1 MFTVLADTFPSWYK
15 LDIGSWFDRLIP
27 LLVVRFGWL
36 FDRVTQDLLWV
47 LNGLERLIDLVPWW
61 VQVLVVFVL
70 GWRATRKLGRGSL
83 YAALLVLVGLLGLW
97 EEMNQTLAIVVASV
111 ALSLVI
117 GLPFGI
123 LTANSRRLTAG
134 LRPLLDAMQT
144 MPTFVYLIPA
154 VMFFGLGKVPAVIA
168 TTIYA
173 VPPVV
178 RLTSHAIEQVDPE
191 VVEAGRAFGANRW
204 QLLFKVQI
212 PQALPTILQGINQTM
227 MMAVSMIVTCS
238 MIGARGLGLEV
249 ITAINRLEIGRGFTS
264 GIAIVIVAVLID
276 RLTQGWFRHGLKPGE
291 GRS

>member
-1 MFTVLADTFPSWYK
+1 MLALLADTFPTWYK
-15 LDIGSWFDRLIP
+15 LDIGTWFDQVVTHLGVRYSWFFD
-27 LLVVRFGWL
+27 LVSH
-36 FDRVTQDLLWV
+36 DLLWF
-47 LNGLERLIDLVPWW
+47 LNGLERLVNGIPWW
-61 VQVLVVFVL
+61 LLIVAVFAV
-70 GWRATRKLGRGSL
+70 GWRATGKMRNGLI
-83 YAALLVLVGLLGLW
+83 YAAMLLLVGVLGLW
-97 EEMNQTLAIVVASV
+97 DQMNQTVAIVIASV
-111 ALSLVI
+111 LFSLII

-123 LTANSRRLTAG
+123 LAANSRALSSA

-173 VPPVV
+173 APPVV

>member
-1 MFTVLADTFPSWYK
+1 MFPSWYK
-15 LDIGSWFDRLIP
+15 LDIGAWFDRLVP
-27 LLVVRFGWL
+27 LLGNRFGWL
-36 FDRVTQDLLWV
+36 FERITEDLLWV
-47 LNGLERLIDLVPWW
+47 LNGLERLINLVPWW
-61 VQVLVVFVL
+61 VQVLVVFAL
-70 GWRATRKLGRGSL
+70 GWRATRKPGRGIL

-97 EEMNQTLAIVVASV
+97 EEMNQTLAIVIASV
-111 ALSLVI
+111 LCSLLI

-191 VVEAGRAFGANRW
+191 VVEAGRAFGASRM

-212 PQALPTILQGINQTM
+212 PQALPTIMQGINQTT

-238 MIGARGLGLEV
+238 MIGARGLGMEV

-276 RLTQGWFRHGLKPGE
+276 RLTQGWHRRSPKLGE
-291 GRS
+291 GRP